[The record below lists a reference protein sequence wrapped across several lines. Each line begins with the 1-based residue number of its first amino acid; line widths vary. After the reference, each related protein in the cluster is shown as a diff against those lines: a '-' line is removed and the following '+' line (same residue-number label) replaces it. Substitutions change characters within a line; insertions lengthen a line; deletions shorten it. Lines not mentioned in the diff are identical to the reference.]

1 MPVYSSSIGKY
12 YIKLSFVQFYFSWGV
27 GHLHK
32 KVGIP
37 RGLLYYKFKPFWE
50 IFFTELG
57 AEIIV
62 SDPTNK
68 RILDDGVK
76 ACVDEACLPIKLFCG
91 HVLNIADRVDYILV
105 PRFTSISKGEYVC
118 PEFGGLP
125 DMIRHTLKGLPTL
138 IDTEVNMRRSE
149 KGAIKAAIEAAAII
163 GAGRRAACAA
173 YKRALPFLKRGE
185 WGDVSS
191 ECGEWGDVSSTG
203 FGKKQESREASPMR
217 ETSPLKSPL
226 KVAVIGHLYNIYDKY
241 ISMDLLGK
249 LEKYG
254 AEVMTIE
261 KVHVEDINRQASRL
275 VKPMFWYYGRNA
287 YGAAAHLAGTGEV
300 DGIIC
305 VTSFGCGIDSFVNDL
320 TERRIRRHSDIPL
333 ITMTIDEHSGEAGFN
348 TRLEAF
354 MDMLHWRRLHE
365 NNIST
370 PWEHLYHCQI
380 NTR

>member
-1 MPVYSSSIGKY
+1 
-12 YIKLSFVQFYFSWGV
+12 LN
-27 GHLHK
+27 K
-32 KVGIP
+32 KIGIP

-50 IFFTELG
+50 NFFTELG
-57 AEIIV
+57 AELIV

-105 PRFTSISKGEYVC
+105 PRFTSISRGEYIC

-125 DMIRHTLKGLPTL
+125 DMIRHTIKGLPPL
-138 IDTEVNMRRSE
+138 IDTEVNMRKSE
-149 KGAIKAAIEAAAII
+149 KGGIKAAIGAAAII
-163 GAGRRAACAA
+163 GVGRRAACAA
-173 YKRALPFLKRGE
+173 YRHALTSFRRELGE
-185 WGDVSS
+185 RGDVSS
-191 ECGEWGDVSSTG
+191 GTNARSDQI
-203 FGKKQESREASPMR
+203 KKRESG
-217 ETSPLKSPL
+217 ETSPAGETSPL
-226 KVAVIGHLYNIYDKY
+226 KVAVIGHPYNIYDKY

-249 LEKYG
+249 LKRYG
-254 AEVMTIE
+254 AEVITIE
-261 KVHVEDINRQASRL
+261 NVSTGDINRQACRL
-275 VKPMFWYYGRNA
+275 AKPMFWYYGRNA
-287 YGAAAHLAGTGEV
+287 YGAAVHLAGEGRV
-300 DGIIC
+300 DGIIF

-320 TERRIRRHSDIPL
+320 TERRIRREYDIPL

-365 NNIST
+365 SNISA